1 MSSFVHVLYSHCQVR
16 VVNNRNRVRIYCS
29 QRILIHLE
37 FSKCIQITFLFPLT
51 YVFLFLFFKSKKFTI
66 RVGVAVDCADA
77 AQTQCLRSRPL
88 RCYFMYLNMYF
99 LQFLAFLPLCCCD
112 KVVVN
117 KKLHFRIIA
126 TNAIIEILFSKN
138 RKSFSWVSLLKSD
151 NIIAVLLSSFSPSI
165 FSYTLNWKISLT
177 PYKFGL
183 RFYPSTYFFKVQNL
197 HFVWKS
203 NEFFI
208 INIF

>member
-1 MSSFVHVLYSHCQVR
+1 MLRRHSVCVVDPYDVTLCTWICTFYS
-16 VVNNRNRVRIYCS
+16 
-29 QRILIHLE
+29 L
-37 FSKCIQITFLFPLT
+37 
-51 YVFLFLFFKSKKFTI
+51 
-66 RVGVAVDCADA
+66 
-77 AQTQCLRSRPL
+77 
-88 RCYFMYLNMYF
+88 
-99 LQFLAFLPLCCCD
+99 LAFLPLCCCD

-165 FSYTLNWKISLT
+165 FSNTLNLKISLT

-183 RFYPSTYFFKVQNL
+183 RFYPSTYFFKVQIL